1 MADGNKVRLFLD
13 TNIFLEILLEQEKVE
28 EAKLLLRLVDEHE
41 FYLSDYSLHS
51 IGVTLFRRMKHEAFR
66 QFVQEMLVDAG
77 IGILSL
83 YAEDMNAVSD
93 ISQKS
98 KLDFDDAYQL
108 ALAKKHDLKIVSF
121 DTDFD
126 KTERGRLT
134 PAQIMHPG

>member
-1 MADGNKVRLFLD
+1 MRVLLD
-13 TNIFLEILLEQEKVE
+13 TNIFLEILLEQEKAE
-28 EAKLLLRLVDEHE
+28 NAKLLLIQVDEHE

-51 IGVTLFRRMKHEAFR
+51 IGLALFRRKKHEAFR

-93 ISQKS
+93 ASQKS
-98 KLDFDDAYQL
+98 NLDFDEAYQL

-121 DTDFD
+121 DSDFD

-134 PAQIMHPG
+134 PAQILNPG

>member
-1 MADGNKVRLFLD
+1 MRVLLD
-13 TNIFLEILLEQEKVE
+13 TNIFLEILLEQEKAE
-28 EAKLLLRLVDEHE
+28 NAKLLLIQVDEHE

-51 IGVTLFRRMKHEAFR
+51 IGLALFRRKKHEAFR

-93 ISQKS
+93 ASQKS
-98 KLDFDDAYQL
+98 NLDFDDAYQL

-121 DTDFD
+121 DSDFD

-134 PAQIMHPG
+134 PAQILNPG